1 MQPAATRQASRMG
14 SVQHAAPLSQLR
26 FGMAKRQKL
35 GKFFRAD
42 PGPFQK
48 HPLKMI
54 RADMHRRRDLF
65 QRWLVMQMLCDKV
78 YRPLN
83 AVIINIGLLLC
94 HRCSPVAGAADAR
107 KAVPQDQQ

>member
-1 MQPAATRQASRMG
+1 
-14 SVQHAAPLSQLR
+14 
-26 FGMAKRQKL
+26 MAKRQKP

-42 PGPFQK
+42 LGPFQK
-48 HPLKMI
+48 HPAKMI

-94 HRCSPVAGAADAR
+94 HLCSPVARAADAR
-107 KAVPQDQQ
+107 KAVPQDQQYNQ